1 MPKPLRVVFAGTP
14 PFAAAHLEAVLS
26 SRHDVVAVY
35 TQPDRPAGRGKQLPA
50 SAVKQVALSHSLPVL
65 QPASLKTQDEVT
77 VLAELKA
84 DLLIVVAY
92 GLILPLPILALPK
105 QGCINVHA
113 SLLPRWRGAAP
124 IHRAIESGDTETGVT
139 IMQMDPG
146 LDTGDMLMTAKM
158 PIEPSHTTGSLT
170 YDLQRLGAET
180 LVSALNL
187 LDSLQSTAVA
197 QPSEGV
203 TYAHK
208 ITKDEAMID
217 WAEPAEVIARKV
229 RAFNPAPVCFTSL
242 DGQRIKLWE
251 AVADTSDD
259 SGDSG
264 LSAPPGT
271 ILSSDKTGLKVQTG
285 AGAVTITRLQL
296 PNKKPMSIAD
306 IINGQQIGF
315 SRGSC
320 FEHKST

>member
-14 PFAAAHLEAVLS
+14 PFAAAHLEAVIS

-35 TQPDRPAGRGKQLPA
+35 TQPDRPAGRGKQLTA
-50 SAVKQVALSHSLPVL
+50 SAVKQVALSHSLLVL
-65 QPASLKTQDEVT
+65 QPASLKTQDEVA
-77 VLAELKA
+77 VLAELEA

-203 TYAHK
+203 TYAQNYK
-208 ITKDEAMID
+208 RRGYD
-217 WAEPAEVIARKV
+217 RLG
-229 RAFNPAPVCFTSL
+229 RA
-242 DGQRIKLWE
+242 G
-251 AVADTSDD
+251 
-259 SGDSG
+259 
-264 LSAPPGT
+264 
-271 ILSSDKTGLKVQTG
+271 
-285 AGAVTITRLQL
+285 
-296 PNKKPMSIAD
+296 
-306 IINGQQIGF
+306 
-315 SRGSC
+315 RG
-320 FEHKST
+320 HRAKSTRV